1 MQLRLTLVAAFGLLG
16 AGCATARLAGE
27 PPVIPPS
34 TDQRTV
40 VVEPFFE
47 SAQWQTEY
55 KTEYAQVVGSP
66 MMGGYGYDMGYGA
79 GYGPG
84 DTVAIQ
90 RQVSE
95 KTLFAR
101 VGALAEEHRLL
112 LAALARVR
120 PSWRVTSTAAA
131 SALAG
136 PVTVVRVIVHDSEL
150 VESNRTLK
158 NLAFA
163 FGLLIWPLELI
174 NLSPVEETQRVW
186 GTLDRYDT
194 DGGELKNRLVRYP
207 TQPDFAVN
215 TNGLAPREHKF
226 GLDVPYTEGLL
237 ANEAPRESVL
247 LEGFVQKLAAAV
259 VAIVEE
265 PSPAPARPAAPPAP
279 AVPAPAVA
287 PPPAPGAL
295 PPPPP
300 APAVTR

>member
-1 MQLRLTLVAAFGLLG
+1 MGVCFRSGLLLLALAS

-34 TDQRTV
+34 TAQRTV
-40 VVEPFFE
+40 VIEPFFE

-55 KTEYAQVVGSP
+55 KTEYAQVMGSP
-66 MMGGYGYDMGYGA
+66 YGYGGYGGYGM
-79 GYGPG
+79 GMGMYGPG
-84 DTVAIQ
+84 STVAIQ

-95 KTLFAR
+95 KTVFAR
-101 VGALAEEHRLL
+101 VSALAEEHRQL

-120 PSWRVTSTAAA
+120 PTWRVTSTAAA

-136 PVTVVRVIVHDSEL
+136 PVTVVRVIVHDGEL
-150 VESNRTLK
+150 IESNRTLK

-174 NLSPVEETQRVW
+174 NITPVEETQRVW

-194 DGGELKNRLVRYP
+194 EGADLKNRLVRYP

-215 TNGLAPREHKF
+215 TTGLTPLEHKF

-237 ANEAPRESVL
+237 ANEAPREGVL
-247 LEGFVQKLAAAV
+247 LEGFVQKLTAAV

-265 PSPAPARPAAPPAP
+265 PSPNPNPAAPAPAVSPPAP
-279 AVPAPAVA
+279 ASA
-287 PPPAPGAL
+287 PPG

-300 APAVTR
+300 PPPVTP